1 MKSISDIKFILRSY
15 AKLPFFTRFFILVR
29 YFVCPWHVILDRI
42 KPGKVL
48 DIGCGHGLF
57 LHLAV
62 KRYPAVQCSGFDH
75 DEKKIN
81 AASLSLPRKNLSF
94 LLDSDIGRLKEGSF
108 DYVTIIDV
116 LYSVPEEKWPEL
128 FSLAHKYLK
137 PGGALVIKETV
148 SSPRWKFYICLLQET
163 FAIKVMNYTKGESPR
178 IVSAAYYLRQISA
191 NNFVI
196 REHCRIDYK
205 YPWPHYLFVGTKKK

>member
-1 MKSISDIKFILRSY
+1 MKSISDIKFILHAY
-15 AKLPFFTRFFILVR
+15 AKLPFRARLFILVR
-29 YFVCPWHVILDRI
+29 YFVCPWQIILDHI

-57 LHLAV
+57 LHLAA
-62 KRYPAVQCSGFDH
+62 KRYPDIQCSGFDH
-75 DEKKIN
+75 DKKKIN
-81 AASLSLPRKNLSF
+81 AAFLSLPRNNLSF
-94 LLDSDIGRLKEGSF
+94 SLDSGIGRLKEGSF

-128 FSLAHKYLK
+128 FSLASKYLK
-137 PGGALVIKETV
+137 PDGVLIIKETV
-148 SSPRWKFYICLLQET
+148 NRPKWKFYICLLQET

-178 IVSAAYYLRQISA
+178 ILPAAYYLRQISA

-196 REHCRIDYK
+196 RKHCRIDYK